1 MWRGVLGLIGL
12 AVPMVA
18 FAAPPAQPVQLYRYI
33 DDRGVVVLDRQGVPP
48 EFVSK
53 GYQVLN
59 AQGRVL
65 QTVPPA
71 PSAEQA
77 KANAARR
84 AQADADAKLRSRY
97 TGVDDLERTRQRQ
110 LGEIDGLIALV
121 KGDLDNLQVQQ
132 ASLQGEAATQERN
145 GQPVS
150 PMVLQQLEAIRQ
162 HRAELNAQI
171 ARYQQ
176 MRQDAD
182 RALDAD
188 RARLE
193 QLVAP

>member
-1 MWRGVLGLIGL
+1 MGRGKWIIVWLSM
-12 AVPMVA
+12 PMMA
-18 FAAPPAQPVQLYRYI
+18 MAAPASHPVQLYRYT
-33 DDRGVVVLDRQGVPP
+33 DDHGILVLDRQGVPP

-65 QTVPPA
+65 QTIPPA
-71 PSAEQA
+71 LTPEQVQ
-77 KANAARR
+77 ANAAKR
-84 AQADADAKLRSRY
+84 AQANADDKLRTRY

-110 LGEIDGLIALV
+110 LAEIDGLINAANN
-121 KGDLDNLQVQQ
+121 DLTNLNAQQ
-132 ASLQGEAATQERN
+132 ASLQGDAANQERN

-150 PMVLQQLEAIRQ
+150 AMVLDQLEAVRQ

-171 ARYQQ
+171 DRYKQ
-176 MRQDAD
+176 MRQGAN
-182 RALDAD
+182 RTFDAD

-193 QLVAP
+193 QLSAP

>member
-121 KGDLDNLQVQQ
+121 RGDLDNLQVQQ

-176 MRQDAD
+176 MREDAD